1 MFQFKLLHLIY
12 IERDKCTR
20 IIRNEVR
27 LLKKE
32 KSYREHPSF
41 SSMSASY
48 SSSSSLFIHS
58 FIHSSVYLSPPA
70 SCVFRCDWPSPA
82 EGPARRAVCFPLRL
96 PSLFYCPLRIPSFL
110 DFIPSGPLSSLVECL
125 TLERV
130 WGTGRSGR
138 RGLWRS
144 GGGEGGETRD
154 RGERMTGERSAG
166 S

>member
-32 KSYREHPSF
+32 KSYQEHPSF
-41 SSMSASY
+41 SSVSASY
-48 SSSSSLFIHS
+48 SSSSSLFIRSFTHS
-58 FIHSSVYLSPPA
+58 PVYSSPPA
-70 SCVFRCDWPSPA
+70 SCVFRCGSPSPA
-82 EGPARRAVCFPLRL
+82 EGPAHGGRFVFPLRL
-96 PSLFYCPLRIPSFL
+96 PSLFCCPLRIPSFL

-138 RGLWRS
+138 RGFVAQRRWR
-144 GGGEGGETRD
+144 RR
-154 RGERMTGERSAG
+154 RGDT
-166 S
+166 